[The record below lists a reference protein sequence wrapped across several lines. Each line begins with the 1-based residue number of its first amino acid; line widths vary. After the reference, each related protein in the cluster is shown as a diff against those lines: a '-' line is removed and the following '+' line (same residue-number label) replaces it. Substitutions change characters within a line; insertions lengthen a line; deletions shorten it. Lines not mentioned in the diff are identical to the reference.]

1 MRPRK
6 VVDPANLDWQEQYE
20 DLAAQQLDL
29 RLILDQKT
37 DELRADLDHRHA
49 KLLQVVEALKNSID
63 GMQLHQ
69 QSRDNSFT
77 SKNRDNVQSGQ
88 GILGPNPYH
97 VPNNRSHN
105 LLFPRFNGENLKSWL
120 YKIDQYFVVDNTAAN
135 QKVHV
140 VSMHLDD
147 DALAWHQSY
156 LKYRDLPTLPP
167 WNEYIEALIE
177 TFSEE
182 YTDPM
187 LELKQLKQTGSVK
200 EFQFAFARL
209 LVQCDLTVS
218 QAISCFL
225 GKLKGELV
233 NPVKMHEPQTLSK
246 TYRLARLAEATLA
259 ANARALRSHT
269 TSVSTTHLKKP
280 SYEPLTIKHNPS
292 SNPST
297 PRLALPPSTTV
308 NVARNR
314 RTISPAEMQARRAQ
328 GLCYFCD
335 DKYTVGHKCNLPKQ
349 LFVMELEIVE
359 DGGDEARTQ
368 RAEESPSKEEW
379 AAGAGDTPMIY
390 LCALS
395 GLQGAQTIHVT
406 GYSEKRPIQILLDA
420 GSTHNFIDER
430 ASKRFGC
437 QICPT
442 KVSYVSLGN
451 NTLEATSGVVRGFE
465 WILQGTTF
473 SSELTCI
480 PVGKYDLVLGAL
492 WMKTLGPITMD
503 YSELTMAFNY
513 QGKSN
518 LLRGVSEDCKVSSPK
533 SLNWLKGNDIQFF
546 MLQVRDSNPSSL
558 TTMHCQA
565 LHMTTADSTAIID
578 QLLHQYHLVFAEPT
592 SLPPQRGA
600 FDHRIPLQPGSKPV
614 NVRPYRYSS
623 IKKDIIEQLVNE
635 MLQQGAI

>member
-1 MRPRK
+1 MGPRK

-20 DLAAQQLDL
+20 DLAAHQLDL
-29 RLILDQKT
+29 RSILDQKI

-49 KLLQVVEALKNSID
+49 ELLQVVEALKNSID
-63 GMQLHQ
+63 GIQLHQ
-69 QSRDNSFT
+69 QSRDNSST
-77 SKNRDNVQSGQ
+77 SKNRDNVQTV
-88 GILGPNPYH
+88 N
-97 VPNNRSHN
+97 
-105 LLFPRFNGENLKSWL
+105 
-120 YKIDQYFVVDNTAAN
+120 NTAAN

-156 LKYRDLPTLPP
+156 LKCRDLPILPP
-167 WNEYIEALIE
+167 WDEYIGALIE

-187 LELKQLKQTGSVK
+187 LELKQLKQTGLVK

-209 LVQCDLTVS
+209 LAQCDLTVS
-218 QAISCFL
+218 QAISYFL
-225 GKLKGELV
+225 GGLKEEQV

-269 TSVSTTHLKKP
+269 TSVSSTHLKKP
-280 SYEPLTIKHNPS
+280 PYEPLTLKHNPS
-292 SNPST
+292 PNSST
-297 PRLALPPSTTV
+297 RRLALPPPTTV

-349 LFVMELEIVE
+349 LFVMDLEIVE
-359 DGGDEARTQ
+359 GEGDETMKQ
-368 RAEESPSKEEW
+368 QSEEIPPKGEW
-379 AAGAGDTPMIY
+379 AAGEGNTPMIS

-395 GLQGAQTIHVT
+395 GLQGAQAIHVT
-406 GYSEKRPIQILLDA
+406 GYSEKRPIQILLDG
-420 GSTHNFIDER
+420 GSTHNFIDES
-430 ASKRFGC
+430 AAKRLGC
-437 QICPT
+437 QIYPT

-473 SSELTCI
+473 SS
-480 PVGKYDLVLGAL
+480 
-492 WMKTLGPITMD
+492 D
-503 YSELTMAFNY
+503 YLYS
-513 QGKSN
+513 
-518 LLRGVSEDCKVSSPK
+518 LL
-533 SLNWLKGNDIQFF
+533 
-546 MLQVRDSNPSSL
+546 
-558 TTMHCQA
+558 
-565 LHMTTADSTAIID
+565 
-578 QLLHQYHLVFAEPT
+578 LLHQYHLIFAEPT

-600 FDHRIPLQPGSKPV
+600 FDHRIPLQPGSKH
-614 NVRPYRYSS
+614 
-623 IKKDIIEQLVNE
+623 
-635 MLQQGAI
+635 QGAIQYSNSPFSSPVVLVGKKDGSWRLCVDYRELNQCTVKDKFPIPLIDDLLDELAGATIFSKIDLRSGYH